1 MNHFPTIT
9 FEINSESSNIVKV
22 ENFIDYIIEK
32 LEIPEALRARITLP
46 VLEAVTNSILFRN
59 ETTQNTQKTIKLW
72 VTKRNKKLIVTVK
85 DTGKGMNTNKLPEK
99 LKNKGFY
106 MLISLPD
113 QILFSHNGA
122 KITMTY
128 NLNSIETL

>member
-22 ENFIDYIIEK
+22 EDFIDYIIEK

-59 ETTQNTQKTIKLW
+59 ETTQKIKLW
-72 VTKRNKKLIVTVK
+72 ATKRKQKLVITVK
-85 DTGKGMNTNKLPEK
+85 DAKGMNTNKLPEK

-128 NLNSIETL
+128 NLSSIETL

>member
-9 FEINSESSNIVKV
+9 FEIDSESSNIVKV

-59 ETTQNTQKTIKLW
+59 ETTQKIKLW
-72 VTKRNKKLIVTVK
+72 ATKRKQKLVITVK
-85 DTGKGMNTNKLPEK
+85 DAKGMNTNKLPEK

-106 MLISLPD
+106 MLISLPE
-113 QILFSHNGA
+113 IGRAHV
-122 KITMTY
+122 
-128 NLNSIETL
+128 

>member
-85 DTGKGMNTNKLPEK
+85 DTEKGMNTNKLPEK